1 MNINQKTKK
10 IASVVGTSALALFA
24 VYAALVFWVVRT
36 VDKAVF
42 VLGEIAEETHKEENL
57 RLLKNSVQ
65 NTEGDRAQIAALF
78 VSEDGIVSFIERVE
92 SLGVSSHAQ
101 VLLQSVSVEGGVLKL
116 DISATGAFSE
126 VFHFLT
132 LLEKLPYRTV
142 FEKVSI
148 LKLPEDKKG
157 NEWQALA
164 TFDLLSF
171 NSATGAGDKK

>member
-10 IASVVGTSALALFA
+10 IASIVGTSALALLV
-24 VYAALVFWVVRT
+24 VYAALVFLVVRAI
-36 VDKAVF
+36 DKAVF

-65 NTEGDRAQIAALF
+65 NTEGSRVQMEALF

-92 SLGVSSHAQ
+92 SLGVLSHAQ
-101 VLLQSVSVEGGVLKL
+101 ILLQSVSVDGGVLKL
-116 DISATGAFSE
+116 DVSAIGVFSE

-157 NEWQALA
+157 NGWQALV

-171 NSATGAGDKK
+171 NSAAEAGDKK